1 MSLWIHLPNLR
12 RRHQELDEELEAHF
26 RMAIRENI
34 VSGMSEKEAAAAA
47 RREFGNTDLFK
58 ASTRDVWGWTWLE
71 RLQQDVEF
79 GIRMLRKSPSFTAVA
94 AITLALGIGAN
105 TAIFSVIN
113 GLLIRSLPFPNA
125 KELVWIANSHD
136 DGGPSGVTHTSFS
149 YRDFRERSRT
159 FAGMAAYNAFFA
171 YNSFNLTGRG
181 DPERPIGVDVTG
193 SFLPLLG
200 VQPLLGRNFLPEE
213 CVRNGRRAVI
223 LSNGYWRTRF
233 ASESSIVGQ
242 SLIINGESMAVVGVL
257 PPTFDFASVFVP
269 GAKVDILLPRYID
282 KDTDSHGNEVS
293 IVGRLK
299 PGIPLSTAQSELAE
313 LARRETQDKGY
324 PAGSIGAHLQL
335 LSDYVTGDLRRPLLV
350 LVLAVGFVLLI
361 ACANLSN
368 LLLARAE
375 TRKREMGFRLAIGAS
390 RLRLIRQ
397 LLTES
402 VLLAL
407 LGSLLALPLALLG
420 TRMLAGMKHTS
431 IPLLGQVGVDLRA
444 FFFALALAVLT
455 GVLFGLVPAIHASRA
470 NINDALKEGATG
482 AGGGIR
488 RSWTRSALVVS
499 EVALSCVL
507 LGGAGLMIKS
517 LLKLLDT
524 DPGFRPDHVALVR
537 IDPGP
542 KLSDHKH
549 LNPYLDRIVA
559 VVRQV
564 PGIEA
569 ASISDA
575 LPFDRDRSW
584 GFDVPGVVFAK
595 GQQPDAFIRTVGPG
609 YFNAMRIPLF
619 NGRDF
624 DAHDQNDSQPIVVIN
639 QTAAQRL
646 FPGQNPLD
654 RELKF
659 GDAKAR
665 IVGVVGDVKHS
676 ALDQPSGLEVYFS
689 YTQGDTESPDLVVRT
704 TLPPDDM
711 ARSIRRAIWSFAPAQ
726 PLNEFRT
733 MDQLVETASSSRR
746 FTTLLLGLFAA
757 LALVLASVGIYG
769 VIAYSVT
776 QRTRELGIR
785 MALGANGKRIEWL
798 VTRDVLTLAAA
809 GALLGLVGLA
819 LLGRS
824 IASLLYGVTAT
835 DPAVFGGVV
844 FLFIAVGAISAY
856 IPARRASRVDPMVA
870 LRLE

>member
-1 MSLWIHLPNLR
+1 MSLLPNLGR
-12 RRHQELDEELEAHF
+12 KNQELDEELEAHF
-26 RMAIRENI
+26 RLAIRENMAA
-34 VSGMSEKEAAAAA
+34 GLSEKEARAAAH
-47 RREFGNTDLFK
+47 REFGNTDLFK

-71 RLQQDVEF
+71 RLRQDVEF
-79 GIRMLRKSPSFTAVA
+79 GIRMLRKSPSFTVVA
-94 AITLALGIGAN
+94 ALTLALGIGAN

-113 GLLIRSLPFPNA
+113 GVLIHSLPFPKAN
-125 KELVWIANSHD
+125 ELVWIMNHD
-136 DGGPSGVTHTSFS
+136 DGGPSGHTHTSFT

-159 FAGMAAYNAFFA
+159 FSNMAAYSAFFA
-171 YNSFNLTGRG
+171 FYSYNMTGRG
-181 DPERPIGVDVTG
+181 DPERLIGIEVTNT
-193 SFLPLLG
+193 FFPLLG
-200 VQPLLGRNFLPEE
+200 VQPMLGRNFLPEE
-213 CVRNGRRAVI
+213 CVRHGRLGVI
-223 LSNGYWRTRF
+223 LSNAYWKTRF
-233 ASESSIVGQ
+233 ASDRNIVGQ
-242 SLIINGESMAVVGVL
+242 SLTINESSMTVVGVL
-257 PPTFDFASVFVP
+257 PATFDFASVFVP
-269 GAKVDILLPRYID
+269 GARIDMFLPRYID

-293 IVGRLK
+293 IIGRIK
-299 PGIPLSTAQSELAE
+299 PGIPLSTAQSELAG
-313 LARRETQDKGY
+313 LAHREGRERGY
-324 PAGSIGAHLQL
+324 PDGSIEAHTQFLT
-335 LSDYVTGDLRRPLLV
+335 DYVTGDLRRPLLV
-350 LVLAVGFVLLI
+350 LMLAVGFVLLI

-390 RLRLIRQ
+390 RLRLVRQ

-407 LGSLLALPLALLG
+407 LGSVLALPLAYAG
-420 TRMLAGMKHTS
+420 TRILANLQHTS
-431 IPLLGQVGVDLRA
+431 IPLLGQIGIDLRA
-444 FFFALALAVLT
+444 FCFALGLAVLT
-455 GVLFGLVPAIHASRA
+455 GVLFGLVPAIHASRS
-470 NINDALKEGATG
+470 NINEALKEGAAG

-488 RSWTRSALVVS
+488 RSWTRSVLVVS

-507 LGGAGLMIKS
+507 LGGAGLMMKS

-524 DPGFRPDHVALVR
+524 DPGFKADHVAAVR

-542 KLSDHKH
+542 KMGDHKI

-559 VVRQV
+559 AVRQV

-584 GFDVPGVVFAK
+584 TFGVPGVVFPK
-595 GQQPDAFIRTVGPG
+595 GDPDAFVRTIGPG
-609 YFNAMRIPLF
+609 YFDAMRIPLLQ
-619 NGRDF
+619 GRDF
-624 DAHDQNDSQPIVVIN
+624 DAHDQLDSGPVMIIN
-639 QTAAQRL
+639 QTAARRL

-654 RELKF
+654 RELQNGNVKI
-659 GDAKAR
+659 R

-676 ALDQPSGLEVYFS
+676 ALDQPSGLEAYFS

-704 TLPPDDM
+704 TLPPDEM
-711 ARSIRRAIWSFAPAQ
+711 ATAIRRAIWSFAPAQ

-746 FTTLLLGLFAA
+746 FTTLLLGIFAV

-785 MALGANGKRIEWL
+785 MALGANGRSIEWL

-809 GALLGLVGLA
+809 GALVGLVGLA
-819 LLGRS
+819 VLGRS

-856 IPARRASRVDPMVA
+856 IPARRASRVDPMIA
-870 LRLE
+870 LRLD

>member
-1 MSLWIHLPNLR
+1 MSLLPNLR
-12 RRHQELDEELEAHF
+12 RKNQELDEELEAHF
-26 RMAIRENI
+26 RMAIRENLE
-34 VSGMSEKEAAAAA
+34 SGMSDKDARAAAC
-47 RREFGNTDLFK
+47 REFGNTDLFK
-58 ASTRDVWGWTWLE
+58 ATTQEVWGWTWLE
-71 RLQQDVEF
+71 RLRQDVEF
-79 GIRMLRKSPSFTAVA
+79 GLRMLRKSPSFTAVA

-113 GLLIRSLPFPNA
+113 GVLIRSLPFPNA
-125 KELVWIANSHD
+125 NELVWIANSFD
-136 DGGPSGVTHTSFS
+136 EAGLSGRTHTSFD

-159 FAGMAAYNAFFA
+159 ISGMAAYNAFFP
-171 YNSFNLTGRG
+171 YHSYNLTGRG
-181 DPERPIGVDVTG
+181 DPERPIGVDVTCN
-193 SFLPLLG
+193 FFPVLG
-200 VQPLLGRNFLPEE
+200 VVPLVGRNFVQDE
-213 CVRNGRRAVI
+213 CVRNGRMAVI
-223 LSNGYWRTRF
+223 LSNKYWKTRF
-233 ASESSIVGQ
+233 ASDPRIVGQ
-242 SLIINGESMAVVGVL
+242 SLTINGQSLAVVGVM
-257 PPTFDFASVFVP
+257 PPSFDFASVFVP
-269 GAKVDILLPRYID
+269 GAKVDLILPRYID

-293 IVGRLK
+293 ILGRLR
-299 PGIPLSTAQSELAE
+299 PGATLGAAQSEFAG
-313 LARRETQDKGY
+313 LARREGLEKGY
-324 PAGSIGAHLQL
+324 GPDAVGAHLQFL
-335 LSDYVTGDLRRPLLV
+335 TDYVTGDLRRPLLV
-350 LVLAVGFVLLI
+350 LMLAVGFVLLI

-390 RLRLIRQ
+390 RLRLVRQ

-407 LGSLLALPLALLG
+407 LGSVLALPLAYLG
-420 TRMLAGMKHTS
+420 TRVLANLQHTS
-431 IPLLGQVGVDLRA
+431 IPLLGQVGIDLRA
-444 FFFALALAVLT
+444 FCFALGLAVLT

-470 NINDALKEGATG
+470 NINDSLKEGAAG

-488 RSWTRSALVVS
+488 RSWTRSILVVS

-507 LGGAGLMIKS
+507 LGGAGLMLKS

-524 DPGFRPDHVALVR
+524 DPGFRPDHIAVVR
-537 IDPGP
+537 VDPGP
-542 KLSDHKH
+542 RMSDHKI

-569 ASISDA
+569 ATISDA

-584 GFDVPGVVFAK
+584 GFGVPGIVFPK
-595 GQQPDAFIRTVGPG
+595 GKEPGAFIRTVGPG
-609 YFNAMRIPLF
+609 YFGTMRIPLLR
-619 NGRDF
+619 GRDF
-624 DAHDQNDSQPIVVIN
+624 DAHDQFDSGHVVIVN
-639 QTAAQRL
+639 QSFADQI

-654 RELKF
+654 RVVFLNDKS
-659 GDAKAR
+659 R
-665 IVGVVGDVKHS
+665 IVGVVADVKHS
-676 ALDQPSGLEVYFS
+676 ALDQPSGLEAYFP

-704 TLPPDDM
+704 TLPPDEM
-711 ARSIRRAIWSFAPAQ
+711 ATVLRKAIWTFAPAQ

-733 MDQLVETASSSRR
+733 MDQLVDTATSSRR
-746 FTTLLLGLFAA
+746 FTTLLLGIFAV

-769 VIAYSVT
+769 VISYSVT

-785 MALGANGKRIEWL
+785 MALGADGRRIEWL
-798 VTRDVLTLAAA
+798 VTRDVLTLAAG
-809 GALLGLVGLA
+809 GALLGMLGLA
-819 LLGRS
+819 VVGRS